1 MVPKRRA
8 TYELHLQGDAVSQGG
23 HPVDSWVPR
32 GLRRDDAAR
41 YVGLSPS
48 KFDELVT
55 SGIMPKPQLI
65 SGCVVWDRQKLDTA
79 FDNLPDQL
87 EKLNRGR
94 WKVVAV

>member
-1 MVPKRRA
+1 
-8 TYELHLQGDAVSQGG
+8 
-23 HPVDSWVPR
+23 
-32 GLRRDDAAR
+32 
-41 YVGLSPS
+41 
-48 KFDELVT
+48 
-55 SGIMPKPQLI
+55 MPKPQLI